1 MRLTI
6 KIDQTLPE
14 FISMSNQKSINRRIV
29 TSSMVQLLVIGIFAI
44 VINWQNINFI
54 TWFNRLIQTE
64 VTVNEQI
71 L

>member
-29 TSSMVQLLVIGIFAI
+29 TSSMFQLLVIGIFAI